1 MVVFKLNRKHPV
13 KLLTVIVSQ
22 NLQLTTSEIFFDLKI
37 SNMALQQICEANN
50 IDNQRFV
57 HIYVAS

>member
-13 KLLTVIVSQ
+13 KLLTVIDSQ
-22 NLQLTTSEIFFDLKI
+22 NLQLTTSEIFIDLKI

-50 IDNQRFV
+50 IDYQRFV
-57 HIYVAS
+57 HIYVAF

>member
-13 KLLTVIVSQ
+13 KLLTVIDSQ
-22 NLQLTTSEIFFDLKI
+22 NLQLTTSEIFFGLKI

-50 IDNQRFV
+50 IRCPFID
-57 HIYVAS
+57 